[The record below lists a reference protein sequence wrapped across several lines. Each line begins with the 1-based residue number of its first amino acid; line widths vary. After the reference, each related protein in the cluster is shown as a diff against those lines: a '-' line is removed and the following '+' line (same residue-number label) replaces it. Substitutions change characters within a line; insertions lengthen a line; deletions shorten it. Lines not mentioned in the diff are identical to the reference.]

1 MSDIDIVYLKKEILD
16 GELLVFI
23 KKDYLGEKHVFI
35 KDDIG
40 EVVSL
45 GKVEDLE
52 REGYS
57 E

>member
-1 MSDIDIVYLKKEILD
+1 MNDIDIIYLKKAIKD
-16 GELLVFI
+16 GELLVYI
-23 KKDYLGEKHVFI
+23 KKDYLGEKHVYI

-40 EVVSL
+40 EVISL

-52 REGYS
+52 KEGYS